1 MVYSTGCKADDPDG
15 GSCALLCPDPDGTA
29 IASALAQCS
38 ASVVVTGT
46 VTSNELGLA
55 DARCAK
61 RLSLFLSP
69 RAFPEV
75 LVTLTKTEPRRTAIL
90 ESRGNCTQGVRL
102 PRDKTGFF
110 GVFPMFVP
118 SLSW

>member
-1 MVYSTGCKADDPDG
+1 VVYTTGCKADDPEG

-61 RLSLFLSP
+61 RLSF
-69 RAFPEV
+69 
-75 LVTLTKTEPRRTAIL
+75 
-90 ESRGNCTQGVRL
+90 
-102 PRDKTGFF
+102 
-110 GVFPMFVP
+110 
-118 SLSW
+118 SLSQSFSWDSCDIDQDRAQTNCHT